1 MPVTPTP
8 APCPPADP
16 DLVGRIA
23 EILLSADDDPGVAE
37 AAWLVRVEPVAEP
50 AADDADDHAG
60 ASTSSEAAVLSGLD
74 LGLVALDAA
83 SGHPADLLRGF
94 VAPPEWWA
102 IGVIASGRAHAVPPD
117 LVGPEPDA
125 PGVAMGPAS
134 EPGPVRLVHL
144 VTRNGHSALALRH
157 RRTGAVTVHQSTDP
171 VPGDLADVCRRTLGL
186 ATAPAEHPVGLFWDD
201 WWLESLMQ
209 EAMLS
214 PQGLTWTHAAALHPL
229 ADELP
234 VGAEPRHIR
243 RLVEHRAAGG
253 WEALRTSA
261 VEGNG
266 AVLADGS
273 CCSADLASW
282 YDEGSFSRA
291 VLGVLPR
298 RDSVVDTL
306 AALVSAPVLAAVR
319 DALSHTST

>member
-1 MPVTPTP
+1 MPVTPAP
-8 APCPPADP
+8 APTPPPDP
-16 DLVGRIA
+16 ELLGRLA
-23 EILLSADDDPGVAE
+23 EILLSADDDQRVAE
-37 AAWLVRVEPVAEP
+37 APWLVRVAPVADVEV
-50 AADDADDHAG
+50 G
-60 ASTSSEAAVLSGLD
+60 ERREASTHAEASVTSGLD
-74 LGLVALDAA
+74 LGLVALDPA

-102 IGVIASGRAHAVPPD
+102 IGVLASGRAHAVPPG
-117 LVGPEPDA
+117 LVGAEVEA
-125 PGVAMGPAS
+125 SGVATGPAA

-144 VTRNGHSALALRH
+144 VARDGQSALALRN
-157 RRTGAVTVHQSTDP
+157 RRTGEITLHRSAQP

-186 ATAPAEHPVGLFWDD
+186 ATAPAEHPPGLFWDD

-209 EAMLS
+209 EAMLN
-214 PQGLTWTHAAALHPL
+214 PRGLTWTQAAALHPL
-229 ADELP
+229 AGELP
-234 VGAEPRHIR
+234 AGAEPRHIR
-243 RLVEHRAAGG
+243 RLVGRRAAGG
-253 WEALRTSA
+253 WEALRTTA
-261 VEGNG
+261 VEGNDT
-266 AVLADGS
+266 VLADGS

-319 DALSHTST
+319 DALQSAST

>member
-8 APCPPADP
+8 APTPPADP
-16 DLVGRIA
+16 ELVGRLA
-23 EILLSADDDPGVAE
+23 ELLLAADDDPEVAE
-37 AAWLVRVEPVAEP
+37 AAWLVRVTPVADAAP
-50 AADDADDHAG
+50 APAGSDA
-60 ASTSSEAAVLSGLD
+60 SVAAASGLD
-74 LGLVALDAA
+74 LGLVALDAG

-102 IGVIASGRAHAVPPD
+102 IGVLASGRAHALPPGR
-117 LVGPEPDA
+117 VGPEVEA
-125 PGVAMGPAS
+125 SRVATGPAT

-144 VTRNGHSALALRH
+144 VARTGQSALALRN
-157 RRTGAVTVHQSTDP
+157 RRTGDTTVHQSAEP

-186 ATAPAEHPVGLFWDD
+186 ATAPPDHPPGLFWDD

-209 EAMLS
+209 EAMLD
-214 PQGLTWTHAAALHPL
+214 PRGLTWTQAAALHPL

-234 VGAEPRHIR
+234 RGAEPRHIR
-243 RLVEHRAAGG
+243 RLVGQRAARG
-253 WEALRTSA
+253 WEALRTTA

-298 RDSVVDTL
+298 REAVVDTL

-319 DALSHTST
+319 DALSRTST